1 MELLTESMAA
11 TVRISSEQLYLGQ
24 EGRNMRA
31 QSKTQRNRPSEEE
44 RDRGMMDVL
53 MRRLQAGLTATNQSV
68 DCFWWQGQQDGGPG
82 GEVRL

>member
-24 EGRNMRA
+24 EGRNTRA
-31 QSKTQRNRPSEEE
+31 QSKTQRNRHSEEE
-44 RDRGMMDVL
+44 RDCGVMDVL
-53 MRRLQAGLTATNQSV
+53 TWGLQAGLTATNQRV

>member
-31 QSKTQRNRPSEEE
+31 QSKTQRNRPSEDK
-44 RDRGMMDVL
+44 RDCGVTDVL
-53 MRRLQAGLTATNQSV
+53 MQGLQDGLTATNQRA
-68 DCFWWQGQQDGGPG
+68 DCFW
-82 GEVRL
+82 